1 MKIINY
7 EELFGEFK
15 RDGAISKNANEI
27 ANTLIRELCIQPGKG
42 LAHFLGVKS
51 CFNNHM
57 AMRVWV
63 QKRLDASL
71 DYVIE
76 DMRCQLQ
83 SELYELLPHSDYV
96 GY

>member
-15 RDGAISKNANEI
+15 RDGAISEDANLI
-27 ANTLIRELCIQPGKG
+27 ANALMRELYVSSGYN
-42 LAHFLGVKS
+42 LARFLGVKH
-51 CFNNHM
+51 CFNNDM

-71 DYVIE
+71 GYVVE
-76 DMRCQLQ
+76 DIRCQLQ
-83 SELYELLPHSDYV
+83 SELYELLPHSEYV

>member
-1 MKIINY
+1 MKSIDY
-7 EELFGEFK
+7 DKLHAAFK
-15 RDGAISKNANEI
+15 PSGYVSKDANTI
-27 ANTLIRELCIQPGKG
+27 ANILIHDLCIQPGSN
-42 LAHFLGVKS
+42 LARFLEVKT
-51 CFNNHM
+51 CFDNHM
-57 AMRVWV
+57 AMRVWI